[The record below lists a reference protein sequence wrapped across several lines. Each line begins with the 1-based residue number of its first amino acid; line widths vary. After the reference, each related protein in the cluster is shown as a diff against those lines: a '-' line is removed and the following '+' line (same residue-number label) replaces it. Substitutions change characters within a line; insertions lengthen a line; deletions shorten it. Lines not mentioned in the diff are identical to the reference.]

1 MLAAY
6 ARPWLVFARRRL
18 RHGSLYDFLQ
28 GPGCRDEAHRLAAPT
43 SGVAPLMAAAIQR
56 CMTLTRFL
64 AWVAPARGRHMTRSR
79 ATLPVPVHASGHWQV
94 IGVRD
99 STEFFRALDS
109 LVPEATTLVLE
120 GSSVAKDVRA
130 ALRPHLEAEY
140 TIVPAGKGWPDWRHA
155 LRLRYSRELLTLL
168 AALSERHA
176 EPELCDHLHIFRLA
190 EPLLSWHDAFDDPI
204 LVSDS
209 VPELR
214 ARLFAARFGAPL
226 AHHDHAV

>member
-1 MLAAY
+1 
-6 ARPWLVFARRRL
+6 
-18 RHGSLYDFLQ
+18 
-28 GPGCRDEAHRLAAPT
+28 
-43 SGVAPLMAAAIQR
+43 
-56 CMTLTRFL
+56 
-64 AWVAPARGRHMTRSR
+64 MTRSR
-79 ATLPVPVHASGHWQV
+79 AKLPVPIDSSSHWQI

-120 GSSVAKDVRA
+120 GSSVAEEVRA
-130 ALRPHLEAEY
+130 AVQPHLEVEY
-140 TIVPAGKGWPDWRHA
+140 TIVPAGNGWPDWRHA

-176 EPELCDHLHIFRLA
+176 EPELWDHLHIFRLA
-190 EPLLSWHDAFDDPI
+190 EPMLSWHNAFDDPI

-214 ARLFAARFGAPL
+214 ARLFAARFGATL
-226 AHHDHAV
+226 THHDHAV